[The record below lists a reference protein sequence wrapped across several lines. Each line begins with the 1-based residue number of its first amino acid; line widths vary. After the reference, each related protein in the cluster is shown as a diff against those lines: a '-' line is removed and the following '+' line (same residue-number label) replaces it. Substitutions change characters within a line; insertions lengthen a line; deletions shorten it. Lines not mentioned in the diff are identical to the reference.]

1 MTTTTRPTRNLFG
14 TGEQRDPVAAPTTR
28 TASRRRRPIAATIAV
43 TWLVLLLVAAV
54 FADLL
59 PLPAPDESA
68 GPSALGPFQSWGSL
82 TFGTDRLGRSQLS
95 RVIYGA
101 RSSLTV
107 GVASTAIGVVV
118 GGTLGVLAGYFRS
131 KVDAVIGAIANMILT
146 LPGIVL
152 LLAMSAIFTPSLR
165 TLLIGLG
172 LLATPIFFRISRAAT
187 MTVASRDF
195 VTAARAAGAGN
206 VRILVKELVPNVV
219 TSMVAYAF
227 VLVAVL
233 ITVEGSLS
241 YLGVGIPPPTPSWG
255 GMIANGQNDI
265 RTNPHLLFVPATVMF
280 LTVFALNIVADWLRS
295 VLDVREARS

>member
-1 MTTTTRPTRNLFG
+1 
-14 TGEQRDPVAAPTTR
+14 
-28 TASRRRRPIAATIAV
+28 
-43 TWLVLLLVAAV
+43 
-54 FADLL
+54 
-59 PLPAPDESA
+59 
-68 GPSALGPFQSWGSL
+68 
-82 TFGTDRLGRSQLS
+82 
-95 RVIYGA
+95 
-101 RSSLTV
+101 
-107 GVASTAIGVVV
+107 
-118 GGTLGVLAGYFRS
+118 
-131 KVDAVIGAIANMILT
+131 
-146 LPGIVL
+146 
-152 LLAMSAIFTPSLR
+152 
-165 TLLIGLG
+165 
-172 LLATPIFFRISRAAT
+172 